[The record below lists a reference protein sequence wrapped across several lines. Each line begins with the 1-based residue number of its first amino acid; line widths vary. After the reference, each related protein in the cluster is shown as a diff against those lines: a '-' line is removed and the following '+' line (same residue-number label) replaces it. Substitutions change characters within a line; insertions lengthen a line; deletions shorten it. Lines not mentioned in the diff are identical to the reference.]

1 MSARHFIL
9 SIESYFFK
17 TFPVLG
23 NIVFNWIIFLDK
35 KMTQTD
41 DQGNF
46 RLIQK
51 SGGHEYILKRNPK
64 RVWENALNKS
74 LWKVR
79 NNIDIGQSLCTK
91 LYIDSQK
98 MHYEI
103 SANKCVHGFLQP
115 SCIST
120 PYNVGSVL
128 RRLFSTVGDSISTE
142 EAVQYCG
149 G

>member
-35 KMTQTD
+35 KKWHKLMIRETFGWYENQEVMNTYENV
-41 DQGNF
+41 G
-46 RLIQK
+46 
-51 SGGHEYILKRNPK
+51 PK

-91 LYIDSQK
+91 LYMDSQK
-98 MHYEI
+98 MRYEI
-103 SANKCVHGFLQP
+103 SENKCVHGFLQP

-128 RRLFSTVGDSISTE
+128 RRLFRTVGDSITTE
-142 EAVQYCG
+142 EAVQ
-149 G
+149 